1 MPPAFLAQLSV
12 FGGLIVFHWQVRFFV
27 LCPLLPSTLGTTP
40 SCFLLADVDTGVCR
54 CVDPV
59 VTGVDTCVYRYMD
72 PYGHRCG
79 RTCVQGVDPV
89 VTGVNAHVCRYIDP
103 VVTGVAAVA
112 WRCCHGPYL
121 WWCALGCWTQ
131 TFPGHLPAQ
140 SQPSVSTGLFILME
154 TREEEPP
161 VPGPAPWAWAL
172 SIHLWEENSPSLMGE
187 PVPEGVAFRRGFRR
201 SYQARGQTG
210 PFWALPPA
218 QVTDEPSWDGEPE
231 SMASPLEPHHGLR

>member
-1 MPPAFLAQLSV
+1 MCA
-12 FGGLIVFHWQVRFFV
+12 GCG
-27 LCPLLPSTLGTTP
+27 
-40 SCFLLADVDTGVCR
+40 SCG
-54 CVDPV
+54 
-59 VTGVDTCVYRYMD
+59 Y
-72 PYGHRCG
+72 RCG

-201 SYQARGQTG
+201 SYQARGQMG

>member
-1 MPPAFLAQLSV
+1 MPSAFLAQLSV
-12 FGGLIVFHWQVRFFV
+12 FGGLIVSHWQVRFFV

-40 SCFLLADVDTGVCR
+40 RCFLLAGVHARVCR
-54 CVDPV
+54 VWILWS
-59 VTGVDTCVYRYMD
+59 
-72 PYGHRCG
+72 RCE
-79 RTCVQGVDPV
+79 RTCVQVYGSV
-89 VTGVNAHVCRYIDP
+89 VM
-103 VVTGVAAVA
+103 GVAAVA
-112 WRCCHGPYL
+112 WRCCHGPCL

-140 SQPSVSTGLFILME
+140 SQSSVSTGLFIPME

-161 VPGPAPWAWAL
+161 VPAPALWAWAL

-210 PFWALPPA
+210 PFWAVLLA
-218 QVTDEPSWDGEPE
+218 QVTDEPS
-231 SMASPLEPHHGLR
+231 

>member
-79 RTCVQGVDPV
+79 RTCVQVYGSCGYRCGCTCVQVYRSCGHRCGRMCVQVYRFCGHRCGRTCVQGVDPV
-89 VTGVNAHVCRYIDP
+89 VTGVDARVCRVWI
-103 VVTGVAAVA
+103 
-112 WRCCHGPYL
+112 L
-121 WWCALGCWTQ
+121 W
-131 TFPGHLPAQ
+131 
-140 SQPSVSTGLFILME
+140 SQV
-154 TREEEPP
+154 
-161 VPGPAPWAWAL
+161 
-172 SIHLWEENSPSLMGE
+172 
-187 PVPEGVAFRRGFRR
+187 
-201 SYQARGQTG
+201 
-210 PFWALPPA
+210 
-218 QVTDEPSWDGEPE
+218 
-231 SMASPLEPHHGLR
+231 